1 MNRYETHLTLADGD
15 AEVTERLR
23 QWAVENRLKWTHIL
37 LQAGKSPSQPM
48 ITFWGSGS
56 IADQRRRANEVANEV
71 ALRGGRVVR
80 VKIEANLE
88 NDEVPVSES
97 EGQSEPNRYFEHH
110 IKVLFSDIFELN
122 ALGQRVVECDARV
135 SQNIRRQRADGRY
148 ERFITQR
155 VYCHGRVQAKSR
167 LDRLL
172 SLLRNGELHVME
184 IEEEYVVFD
193 SNIDTDSGWF
203 GPIKGSPHDA
213 VGFPE

>member
-15 AEVTERLR
+15 AGVTERLR
-23 QWAVENRLKWTHIL
+23 QWAVENKLKWTHIL
-37 LQAGKSPSQPM
+37 LDAGKSPSQPM

-56 IADQRRRANEVANEV
+56 IADQRRRANRVAVEI
-71 ALRGGRVVR
+71 ALRGGRGVR

-97 EGQSEPNRYFEHH
+97 DGQREPNRYFEHH
-110 IKVLFSDIFELN
+110 VKVLFSDILELN
-122 ALGQRVVECDARV
+122 ALSQRVVDCGARV
-135 SQNIRRQRADGRY
+135 SQNIRRRRADGRY

-155 VYCHGRVQAKSR
+155 VFCQGRVHAKSR

-172 SLLRNGELHVME
+172 SILTDAELHVME